1 MKKLNT
7 LQYRYH
13 IAIAVAILLLA
24 ACSTSEK
31 LYNKAKGKNQVK
43 VAQLWSND
51 WPCITTPQDTVRRTD
66 TIVDIITVDC
76 PDTTAYGPDSVI
88 IRIPVKVQV
97 PVTRIKET
105 TTITIRVRETSREYV
120 ADSKAREAITK
131 AEKWQ
136 RKAENRNTVI
146 MWLVIAMALSII
158 GNIIMI
164 RR

>member
-13 IAIAVAILLLA
+13 IAIAVVIILLA

-31 LYNKAKGKNQVK
+31 LYNKAKAKNPVK
-43 VAQLWSND
+43 VAQLCSND

-88 IRIPVKVQV
+88 IRVPVKVRV

-105 TTITIRVRETSREYV
+105 TTITIRIRDSATIFI
-120 ADSKAREAITK
+120 ADAKAKEAITRADKWQGK
-131 AEKWQ
+131 AEK
-136 RKAENRNTVI
+136 RNTVI
-146 MWLVIAMALSII
+146 IWLIVVLALSIF

-164 RR
+164 RK

>member
-1 MKKLNT
+1 M
-7 LQYRYH
+7 QYRYH
-13 IAIAVAILLLA
+13 IAIAVAFLLLA

-31 LYNKAKGKNQVK
+31 LYNKAKGKNPVK
-43 VAQLWSND
+43 VAQLCSTD

-88 IRIPVKVQV
+88 IRVPVKVRV
-97 PVTRIKET
+97 PVTGIKET
-105 TTITIRVRETSREYV
+105 KTITVRIRDSAKIFI
-120 ADSKAREAITK
+120 ADEKTKEAIAK

-146 MWLVIAMALSII
+146 MWLIVVLALSII

-164 RR
+164 KK

>member
-1 MKKLNT
+1 M
-7 LQYRYH
+7 QYRYH

-31 LYNKAKGKNQVK
+31 LYNKAKAKDPVK
-43 VAQLWSND
+43 VAQLCSTD

-76 PDTTAYGPDSVI
+76 PNTTAYGPDSVI
-88 IRIPVKVQV
+88 IRVPVKVRV
-97 PVTRIKET
+97 PVTGIKET
-105 TTITIRVRETSREYV
+105 KTITVRVRDSAKIFI
-120 ADSKAREAITK
+120 ADEKAKEAIAK

-146 MWLVIAMALSII
+146 MWLIVVLALSII

-164 RR
+164 KK